1 MKIKL
6 ILGLFIV
13 LLIGLAVSLFQTRQS
28 SETPAS
34 EPEAADLVDR
44 TPSQRMA
51 HVRAV
56 QAGAVPA
63 FAEQEVSARVIEIV
77 SPQVEYGN
85 RLRSIAQL
93 TPELTEPDAQTLT
106 QFFLQRQPD
115 DDKQS
120 GQVLKNR
127 LLNALGGSIETA
139 TAGEWMGELL
149 AAIHH
154 DHSQHPVL
162 RDYALQHL
170 SVLFERLEVRDLSHG
185 MRIEIQH
192 LLWTAVRETDSS
204 IAGTAIMALARL
216 SDGREQEFNRA
227 QINRTALRLAS
238 DSSAGELA
246 RISAFQ
252 VCGRLHVNEAMPI
265 LLEVAQ
271 MGETVALRVAAISA
285 LGSVGDSTMI
295 PALQTIATS
304 PVQRLAGPAHVA
316 LNQITESGRAR

>member
-1 MKIKL
+1 
-6 ILGLFIV
+6 
-13 LLIGLAVSLFQTRQS
+13 
-28 SETPAS
+28 
-34 EPEAADLVDR
+34 
-44 TPSQRMA
+44 
-51 HVRAV
+51 
-56 QAGAVPA
+56 
-63 FAEQEVSARVIEIV
+63 
-77 SPQVEYGN
+77 
-85 RLRSIAQL
+85 L

-106 QFFLQRQPD
+106 QFLLQRQPD

-127 LLNALGGSIETA
+127 LLNALGGSIETEA
-139 TAGEWMGELL
+139 SGEWMGELL
-149 AAIHH
+149 AAIHQ

-170 SVLFERLEVRDLSHG
+170 AALFETLETREISHG

-192 LLWTAVRETDSS
+192 LLWTALRETDSS
-204 IAGTAIMALARL
+204 IAGTALLALARL
-216 SDGREQEFNRA
+216 SEGRAEEFNRT

-252 VCGRLHVNEAMPI
+252 VCGRLHVNEAMPV

-285 LGSVGDSTMI
+285 LGSVGDSSAI
-295 PALQTIATS
+295 SALQTVATS
-304 PVQRLAGPAHVA
+304 PVQRLAAPAQVA
-316 LNQITESGRAR
+316 LNRITESGRAR